1 MVVFGFSGAF
11 KACVLL
17 ASLHSAVAAA
27 ANDRPLYVRA
37 DKNWGH
43 NSKADTAHIIR
54 ENHLEKWCSTWLGH
68 PSKLAPVTV
77 LVTSTKTQKVH
88 TTEIVTK
95 TFTITKG
102 TTTVTTDVT
111 VTNDA
116 TDRVVGTDYVTETD
130 LGYATDVATT
140 TVTSVVGTSTVTSVA
155 AMETVVTVTGE
166 STVVVT
172 ATVTDSTTV
181 TSTSTF
187 FVTPTLGL
195 RAVPAKQ
202 RRNHRRRVPDCLEH
216 SSDDR
221 ISEGCF
227 SVIGGPKAGHTITKV
242 IATTN
247 ITSTHSKTHTSF
259 GGHVVIPKETVTVT
273 STITQQATN
282 NITATL
288 TTILTTTATLSST
301 TSTTAPSTVLTTE
314 LTTSTTLLPTITTTT
329 TTTTT
334 TSTPTTTV
342 TVTSTRCPAPPES
355 RIVGTDG
362 VQVPDNNAP
371 GMLQFPDVKGSEE
384 CCLACWGPNRVEGCS
399 AWASG
404 TNYCFLIAAVAGPG
418 PTDVCPAGLGGGV
431 LYFSPGRTDAVG
443 GPGPCAGASFRTLE

>member
-11 KACVLL
+11 NACIVL

-27 ANDRPLYVRA
+27 NDIDRPLYVRA
-37 DKNWGH
+37 DKNWGY

-68 PSKLAPVTV
+68 PSKPAPVTV
-77 LVTSTKTQKVH
+77 SVTSTKTQKVH

-116 TDRVVGTDYVTETD
+116 TDRVVGTDYVMETD
-130 LGYATDVATT
+130 LGYATDIATT

-155 AMETVVTVTGE
+155 ATETVVTVTGE

-172 ATVTDSTTV
+172 ATVTDPNTV

-187 FVTPTLGL
+187 LFTPTLGPL
-195 RAVPAKQ
+195 MTASARAAPPSLA
-202 RRNHRRRVPDCLEH
+202 
-216 SSDDR
+216 
-221 ISEGCF
+221 
-227 SVIGGPKAGHTITKV
+227 GPKQGTQSPRSSQPPPSQTRTPRRTPA
-242 IATTN
+242 
-247 ITSTHSKTHTSF
+247 S
-259 GGHVVIPKETVTVT
+259 GGHVVVPKETVTVT
-273 STITQQATN
+273 STITEQATN
-282 NITATL
+282 DITATL

-301 TSTTAPSTVLTTE
+301 TSIIAPSTVLTTE
-314 LTTSTTLLPTITTTT
+314 LSTSTTIIPTITTITTTT
-329 TTTTT
+329 TSIT
-334 TSTPTTTV
+334 TPTTTV
-342 TVTSTRCPAPPES
+342 TVISTRCPAPPAS
-355 RIVGTDG
+355 RITGTDG

-371 GMLQFPDVKGSEE
+371 GRLQFPDVKGSEE
-384 CCLACWGPNRVEGCS
+384 CCLACWGPGRVEGCS

-404 TNYCFLIAAVAGPG
+404 PNYCFLIAAVEGPG
-418 PTDVCPAGLGGGV
+418 ATDVCPAGLGGGV
-431 LYFSPGRTDAVG
+431 LYYSPGRMDAVG
-443 GPGPCAGASFRTLE
+443 GPGPCAGASFRTSN